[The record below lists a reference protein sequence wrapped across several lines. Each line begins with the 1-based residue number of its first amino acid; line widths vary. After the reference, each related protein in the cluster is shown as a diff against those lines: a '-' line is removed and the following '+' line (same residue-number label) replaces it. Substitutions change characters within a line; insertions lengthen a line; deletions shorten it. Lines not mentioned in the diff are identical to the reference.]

1 MMDFSQER
9 TIFQKELEQTKKQ
22 LKVLEQRLKQ
32 LPDTS
37 AMRLELAY
45 LKGQKIRPV
54 VVERRTYVKQTDKK
68 HTRRK
73 KAEMIAFRSDIK
85 QAALVVG
92 RKGKVFQVKNVINT
106 LKTQGYEG
114 NNADM
119 QIAKKELNAGVKEGW
134 LTSPTKGKYRLI

>member
-1 MMDFSQER
+1 MNFEAERQVFEQELKQ
-9 TIFQKELEQTKKQ
+9 TEQELDALQT
-22 LKVLEQRLKQ
+22 RLSQ

-37 AMRLELAY
+37 GMKAQLAY
-45 LKGQKIRPV
+45 LKGNKQRPKPV
-54 VVERRTYVKQTDKK
+54 RAYVKQTDKK

-114 NNADM
+114 NSADL
-119 QIAKKELNAGVKEGW
+119 QITKKELNAGVEDGW
-134 LTSPTKGKYRLI
+134 LTSPSRGYFKLV